1 MIDYLIITDE
11 QLTNELENQLR
22 QLFNS
27 EYQADYGEWT
37 RKNPYGYAS
46 FDLRVLAI
54 SGNRVVGHAG
64 CQKRQILVN
73 DMPVTIAGTGGILV
87 DKAYRNQGIARQLLH
102 HLQKASTRQLGTSFG
117 YLGCREAVVPF
128 YEACGYVRIDT
139 EEHSLNRLT
148 RQPEVSKGTPI
159 MVCDGLQPASEFPN
173 GIINLQGVP
182 W

>member
-11 QLTNELENQLR
+11 QLTNELENRLR
-22 QLFNS
+22 RLFNS
-27 EYQADYGEWT
+27 EYQTDYGEWI

-54 SGNRVVGHAG
+54 SENRVVGHAG

-73 DMPVTIAGTGGILV
+73 GTQVTIAGTGGILV
-87 DKAYRNQGIARQLLH
+87 DKAYRNLGIARQLLQ
-102 HLQKASTRQLGTSFG
+102 HLQKASAFQLGTAFG

-128 YEACGYVRIDT
+128 YEACGYVRIDA
-139 EEHSLNRLT
+139 EEQSLNRLT

-159 MVCDGLQPASEFPN
+159 MICAGLHQVSEFPN
-173 GIINLQGVP
+173 GIIDLQGVP